1 MKNKMKDVVLFN
13 IGAVVV
19 GLVISA
25 CMLLFMDVNP
35 VTVFSQAFMKI
46 ITDKYT
52 MGEVL
57 VKATPLMFTA
67 LAFAFTYKANLF
79 NIGAQGQFY
88 AGAIVA
94 VTLSLLRKTTLFV
107 LTLVLPAAFGAT
119 GAFFAEPAAD
129 VLGGIVST
137 AVFLHLFGR
146 LMREREQMPD
156 DQPLYG

>member
-57 VKATPLMFTA
+57 VKATPLMR
-67 LAFAFTYKANLF
+67 KA
-79 NIGAQGQFY
+79 I
-88 AGAIVA
+88 
-94 VTLSLLRKTTLFV
+94 T
-107 LTLVLPAAFGAT
+107 
-119 GAFFAEPAAD
+119 
-129 VLGGIVST
+129 
-137 AVFLHLFGR
+137 
-146 LMREREQMPD
+146 
-156 DQPLYG
+156 